1 MRVTSTA
8 TFQLTIAM
16 TLNLLNQPV
25 SAQPGPLADTATA
38 TFTAAP
44 TSKEGIGSNTVKF
57 INDQK
62 MLARLTGLREGTQPK
77 WSDVVSYVH
86 ELRRQ
91 KKKPHVITTYLR
103 MLADIYDSLY
113 PGPPFWNPFFQA
125 GFSLFF
131 ARELQLPRSRPNR
144 PA

>member
-1 MRVTSTA
+1 
-8 TFQLTIAM
+8 M

-25 SAQPGPLADTATA
+25 SAQPGPLADPATA
-38 TFTAAP
+38 TSAAVP
-44 TSKEGIGSNTVKF
+44 GFPDERVIQTFELT
-57 INDQK
+57 DEQK
-62 MLARLTGLREGTQPK
+62 MLARLTGLPEGAQPK

-91 KKKPHVITTYLR
+91 KKRPHVITAYLR
-103 MLADIYDSLY
+103 ILTDIYDCLY

-131 ARELQLPRSRPNR
+131 ARELQLPRARRKR

>member
-1 MRVTSTA
+1 
-8 TFQLTIAM
+8 M
-16 TLNLLNQPV
+16 TLNLSSQPV
-25 SAQPGPLADTATA
+25 AAQPSPIADSEAT
-38 TFTAAP
+38 TVTAAP
-44 TSKEGIGSNTVKF
+44 SPQEGIGSKSVKF

-62 MLARLTGLREGTQPK
+62 MLARLTGLPEGAQPK

-91 KKKPHVITTYLR
+91 KKRPHVITAYLR
-103 MLADIYDSLY
+103 ILTGIYDSLY

-131 ARELQLPRSRPNR
+131 ARELQLPRARRKR

>member
-1 MRVTSTA
+1 
-8 TFQLTIAM
+8 M
-16 TLNLLNQPV
+16 TLNLSNQPV
-25 SAQPGPLADTATA
+25 AAQPSPIADSEAT
-38 TFTAAP
+38 TVTAAP
-44 TSKEGIGSNTVKF
+44 TPQEGIGSKTVKF
-57 INDQK
+57 INDQRI
-62 MLARLTGLREGTQPK
+62 LARLTGLPEGTQPK

-91 KKKPHVITTYLR
+91 KKRPHVITTYLR

-113 PGPPFWNPFFQA
+113 PGPPFSNPFFQA

-131 ARELQLPRSRPNR
+131 ARELQLPRARRNR